1 MKLPNFLE
9 NNIFEEVKSKM
20 NIDDGYVVE
29 IDFNIPFRRL
39 KLDNNRRYTRDWAIV
54 SMNYKEKSNWIC
66 EECGLDCSVTK
77 YYLHTHHINNNRYN
91 NSYNNLKAVCR
102 SCIGKY

>member
-66 EECGLDCSVTK
+66 E
-77 YYLHTHHINNNRYN
+77 HHINNNRYN

-102 SCIGKY
+102 SCLGKY